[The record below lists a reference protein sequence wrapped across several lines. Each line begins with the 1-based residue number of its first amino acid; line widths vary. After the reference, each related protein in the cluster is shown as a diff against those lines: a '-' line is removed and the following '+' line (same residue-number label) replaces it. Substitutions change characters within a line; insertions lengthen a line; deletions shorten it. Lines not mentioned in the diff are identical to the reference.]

1 MTYLCPRPVL
11 GYHFLPS
18 LLRSVFNG
26 ARQARP
32 GTEAAG
38 LSWPGSSLDPAPRGA
53 MQLPAL
59 RPLTSARSLSRGCR
73 SANLFRGGFPA
84 PNLRLISPLSQNRGL
99 VRREAQVIS
108 PSKRARPAEE
118 GGIRIRFV
126 RLSEHATAPTKGS
139 ERAAGYD
146 LYSAYDYT
154 VPPMEKALVKTD
166 IQIALPSGCYGRV
179 APRSGLAAK
188 HFIDVGA
195 GVIDE
200 DYRGNV
206 GVVLFNFGKEKFEV
220 KKGDRIAQLI
230 CERIFYP
237 EIEEVQ
243 VLDDTERGSGGFGS
257 TGNN

>member
-1 MTYLCPRPVL
+1 MATGGAAPETPAVSPRKR
-11 GYHFLPS
+11 
-18 LLRSVFNG
+18 LR
-26 ARQARP
+26 
-32 GTEAAG
+32 AAEDCG
-38 LSWPGSSLDPAPRGA
+38 G
-53 MQLPAL
+53 
-59 RPLTSARSLSRGCR
+59 PL
-73 SANLFRGGFPA
+73 
-84 PNLRLISPLSQNRGL
+84 
-99 VRREAQVIS
+99 
-108 PSKRARPAEE
+108 
-118 GGIRIRFV
+118 RFV

-139 ERAAGYD
+139 ARAAGYD

-154 VPPMEKALVKTD
+154 VPPMEKTLVKTD
-166 IQIALPSGCYGRV
+166 IQIAVPAGCYGRV

-200 DYRGNV
+200 DYRGNI

-257 TGNN
+257 TGKN

>member
-1 MTYLCPRPVL
+1 MSQCYKRP
-11 GYHFLPS
+11 
-18 LLRSVFNG
+18 
-26 ARQARP
+26 
-32 GTEAAG
+32 
-38 LSWPGSSLDPAPRGA
+38 
-53 MQLPAL
+53 
-59 RPLTSARSLSRGCR
+59 
-73 SANLFRGGFPA
+73 
-84 PNLRLISPLSQNRGL
+84 
-99 VRREAQVIS
+99 
-108 PSKRARPAEE
+108 RPAEE
-118 GGIRIRFV
+118 DGARLRFV

-139 ERAAGYD
+139 ARAAGYD

-166 IQIALPSGCYGRV
+166 IQIALPAGCYGRV

-200 DYRGNV
+200 DYRGNI

-230 CERIFYP
+230 CERIYYP

-243 VLDDTERGSGGFGS
+243 GLDDTERGAGGFGS
-257 TGNN
+257 TGKN

>member
-11 GYHFLPS
+11 SYHFLPS

-32 GTEAAG
+32 RTEAAG
-38 LSWPGSSLDPAPRGA
+38 PS
-53 MQLPAL
+53 
-59 RPLTSARSLSRGCR
+59 RPD
-73 SANLFRGGFPA
+73 LFRGGFPA
-84 PNLRLISPLSQNRGL
+84 PNLRPISPLSQNRGL

-108 PSKRARPAEE
+108 PSKRARPAEK
-118 GGIRIRFV
+118 GGMRLRFV

-243 VLDDTERGSGGFGS
+243 VWVTQMECFWSWQLSWPPSSWKHR
-257 TGNN
+257 